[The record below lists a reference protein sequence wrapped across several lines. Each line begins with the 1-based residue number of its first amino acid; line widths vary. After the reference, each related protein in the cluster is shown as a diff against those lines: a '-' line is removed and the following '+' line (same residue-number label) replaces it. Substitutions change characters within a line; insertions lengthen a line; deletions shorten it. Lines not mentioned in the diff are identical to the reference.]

1 MASTFGGVAYFNS
14 GPHRF
19 VEKRL
24 GRLVQG
30 PFQTALD
37 LPYSTDR
44 GPAEMAV
51 AQTGRLMAATNA
63 ALWTLIDAIQ
73 AKAESSTSGT
83 LIDHHG
89 RQWTNMRMISFRMDD
104 RIDRGRVLSVR
115 YKVDYLRFGG

>member
-1 MASTFGGVAYFNS
+1 MGSTFGGVAHFNS

-19 VEKRL
+19 VVKRL

-44 GPAEMAV
+44 GPAEVAV
-51 AQTGRLMAATNA
+51 VQTGRLTAATNA
-63 ALWTLIDAIQ
+63 ALWTLIDSIH
-73 AKAESSTSGT
+73 AKAESGTTAT

-89 RQWTNMRMISFRMDD
+89 RQWTNMQMISFKMED
-104 RIDRGRVLSVR
+104 RIDRGRVYSVR
-115 YKVDYLRFGG
+115 YKVDYLRFGA

>member
-19 VEKRL
+19 VVKKL

-30 PFQTALD
+30 PFVTALD

-44 GPAEMAV
+44 GPAEVAV
-51 AQTGRLMAATNA
+51 VQTGRLTAATNA
-63 ALWTLIDAIQ
+63 ALWAIIDSIQ
-73 AKAESSTSGT
+73 AKAETNQTGT

-89 RQWTNMRMISFRMDD
+89 RQWTTMRMIAFRMSD

-115 YKVDYLRFGG
+115 YQVDYLRFGG

>member
-19 VEKRL
+19 VIKRI

-44 GPAEMAV
+44 GPAEVAV
-51 AQTGRLMAATNA
+51 VQIGRLTAATNA
-63 ALWTLIDAIQ
+63 ALWAIIDSIQ
-73 AKAESSTSGT
+73 TRAENTTAAT

-89 RQWTNMRMISFRMDD
+89 RQWTNMRLIAFTMES
-104 RIDRGRVLSVR
+104 RIDRGRVYSVR
-115 YKVDYLRFGG
+115 YRADYLRFGG

>member
-19 VEKRL
+19 IVRRL

-30 PFQTALD
+30 PFATELD

-44 GPAEMAV
+44 GPAEV
-51 AQTGRLMAATNA
+51 SIVQTGRLTASTNA

-73 AKAESSTSGT
+73 TKAESTQTGT
-83 LIDHHG
+83 LIDHYN
-89 RQWTNMRMISFRMDD
+89 RQWTNMRLIRFQADD
-104 RIDRGRVLSVR
+104 RIDRGRVFSVR
-115 YKVDYLRFGG
+115 YRAEYLRFGT

>member
-19 VEKRL
+19 VVKRL

-30 PFQTALD
+30 PFGTALD

-44 GPAEMAV
+44 GPAEVAV
-51 AQTGRLMAATNA
+51 VQTGRLTAATNA
-63 ALWTLIDAIQ
+63 ALWAIIDSIQ
-73 AKAESSTSGT
+73 AKAESNTAGT

-89 RQWTNMRMISFRMDD
+89 RQWTNLKMIGFRMSD

-115 YKVDYLRFGG
+115 YQVDYLRFGG